1 MGSWFL
7 RAGSGTFPFF
17 DASPSMEIEL
27 PRRALV
33 LLIGVSS
40 AGKSTFA
47 RRHFDPTQI
56 VSSDHYRAVLTDDE
70 NDQSVT
76 GDAFRLVRIIVEK
89 RLQRGLLTVVDAT
102 NLKATDRREYLDL
115 ARQYGVVTIALVFR
129 LSPSILR
136 ERHQSRTDRNFSDE
150 VLQRQIELLP
160 ALDRNLAFE
169 GFQAIYTF
177 ESLEEVDKTI
187 IRQTASRTD
196 GPFDIIGDV
205 HGCYH
210 ELLDLL
216 ARLGYDADTFQST
229 TGRKIVFVG
238 DLVDRGPDSVAV
250 LRLVMQLV
258 EQGKALCV
266 LGNHDDKLRRKLLGR
281 NVAMTHGLAETI
293 AQLDAESLIFRQQV
307 LAFLERT
314 PYYIRL
320 DNKRLIVAH
329 AGLREDLQGRSGES
343 VRAFCLFG
351 ETTGEVDAHGLPVR
365 INWASSYQGKAVVV
379 HGHTPVSDPVW
390 INNAI
395 DIDTG
400 CVFGGKLTALRYP
413 ERELVSVPA
422 KETYAV
428 AKRPFLTL

>member
-1 MGSWFL
+1 
-7 RAGSGTFPFF
+7 
-17 DASPSMEIEL
+17 MEIEI
-27 PRRALV
+27 PRRTLV

-47 RRHFDPTQI
+47 QRHFKATQI

-70 NDQSVT
+70 NDQTVT
-76 GDAFRLVRIIVEK
+76 GDAFRLVRMIVEK

-102 NLKATDRREYLDL
+102 NLKAADRKEYLDM
-115 ARQYGVVTIALVFR
+115 ARQYGIMAIAIVVKL
-129 LSPSILR
+129 PSAILN
-136 ERHQSRTDRNFSDE
+136 ERHRHRTDRNFSVDI
-150 VLQRQIELLP
+150 LQRQIELMQSVE
-160 ALDRNLAFE
+160 RNLPFE
-169 GFQAIYTF
+169 GFQAIYTLNSPDDV
-177 ESLEEVDKTI
+177 E
-187 IRQTASRTD
+187 QTTVHQKASPTD

-205 HGCYH
+205 HGCYQ
-210 ELLDLL
+210 ELLDLISQ
-216 ARLGYDADTFQST
+216 LGYDPNTFESAT
-229 TGRKIVFVG
+229 ERKIVFVG

-258 EQGKALCV
+258 DQGKALCV

-281 NVAMTHGLAETI
+281 NVSMNHGLAETM
-293 AQLDAESLIFRQQV
+293 AQLDAESADFRHRVLI
-307 LAFLERT
+307 FLERT

-320 DNKRLIVAH
+320 DNKQLLVAH
-329 AGLREDLQGRSGES
+329 AGLREDLQGRNGES

-351 ETTGEVDAHGLPVR
+351 ETTGEVDAQGLPVR

-379 HGHTPVSDPVW
+379 YGHTPVKEPFW

-422 KETYAV
+422 QKTYAV
-428 AKRPFLTL
+428 AKRPFLVL

>member
-1 MGSWFL
+1 
-7 RAGSGTFPFF
+7 
-17 DASPSMEIEL
+17 MEIEI
-27 PRRALV
+27 PHRALV

-40 AGKSTFA
+40 AGKSSFA
-47 RRHFDPTQI
+47 RRHFKSTQI

-70 NDQSVT
+70 NDQTVT

-89 RLQRGLLTVVDAT
+89 RLQRGLLTVIDAT
-102 NLKATDRREYLDL
+102 NLKATDRREYLDM
-115 ARQYGVVTIALVFR
+115 ARQYGVIAIALVFR
-129 LSPSILR
+129 LPASVLNG
-136 ERHQSRTDRNFSDE
+136 RHQARPDRNFSADI
-150 VLQRQIELLP
+150 LQRQIEMMP
-160 ALDRNLAFE
+160 ILDRNLPFE
-169 GFQAIYTF
+169 GFQAIYTLDSPD
-177 ESLEEVDKTI
+177 EIE
-187 IRQTASRTD
+187 QTVIHQKASRTD

-205 HGCYH
+205 HGCYE
-210 ELLDLL
+210 ELLELL
-216 ARLGYDADTFQST
+216 AKLGYEAATFQSP

-258 EQGKALCV
+258 DQGKALAV

-281 NVAMTHGLAETI
+281 NVDMTHGLAETI
-293 AQLDAESLIFRQQV
+293 AQLDAEPPAFRQQV
-307 LAFLERT
+307 LTFLERT

-351 ETTGEVDAHGLPVR
+351 ETTGEVDAQGLPVR

-379 HGHTPVSDPVW
+379 YGHTPVSEPVW

-395 DIDTG
+395 DVDTG

-413 ERELVSVPA
+413 ERQLVSVPA
-422 KETYAV
+422 KQTYAV
-428 AKRPFLTL
+428 ARRPFLTL